1 VGVRKAW
8 FEIKSSIISWK
19 ALFERCFSLNF
30 VVHFGLKCL
39 LLANWIRL
47 WRTKALIHNVDFSN
61 IEITI
66 VRAICISGLKS

>member
-1 VGVRKAW
+1 
-8 FEIKSSIISWK
+8 
-19 ALFERCFSLNF
+19 
-30 VVHFGLKCL
+30 
-39 LLANWIRL
+39 L